1 MKKINLK
8 SGDIV
13 EIIDIHPNELDY
25 PNRDK
30 YIGTRRIV
38 TDKHGIREASVG
50 DGFLYIAFNSI
61 SAFNIYELFTAIKVK
76 KVRVLNPK
84 NKKK

>member
-8 SGDIV
+8 PGDIV
-13 EIIDIHPNELDY
+13 EIIDIHPKDSRYNIKEKFINKRGIVETTAELNREY
-25 PNRDK
+25 IPN
-30 YIGTRRIV
+30 YIGPNMQI
-38 TDKHGIREASVG
+38 
-50 DGFLYIAFNSI
+50 DGLYCYF
-61 SAFNIYELFTAIKVK
+61 YAIKVK